1 MHLKT
6 ERNELE
12 IQKERYGSKEK
23 RQQIF
28 DELRLV

>member
-6 ERNELE
+6 DGNELE
-12 IQKERYGSKEK
+12 IQNERYGSKEK